1 MTFPRTL
8 RNSAVAL
15 GATAVLTM
23 TAAAGTAVAEP
34 PNIPSPGTAET
45 QLNALE
51 VAPDGSSDG
60 YDRDL
65 FPHWSSHE
73 DNCNTRELVLER
85 DGDGVEVGTDC
96 YPTDGSWYS
105 EFDGETVSDPSE
117 IDIDHVV
124 PLANAWRTGASE
136 WTTAEREEFANDLDS
151 PQLIAVTASSN
162 RSKGDSDPSEW
173 QPISSYHCTYASM
186 WITVKH
192 EYELT
197 VHEAEKASL
206 KDMLSTC

>member
-1 MTFPRTL
+1 MTVFRTL

-15 GATAVLTM
+15 GATAALTF
-23 TAAAGTAVAEP
+23 AGAGTALAEP
-34 PNIPSPGTAET
+34 PGIPTPTEAET
-45 QLNALE
+45 QLESLT
-51 VAPDGSSDG
+51 VAPDGSLDG
-60 YDRDL
+60 YDRDE

-85 DGDGVEVGTDC
+85 DGDDVETGTDC
-96 YPTDGSWYS
+96 YPTSGSWYS
-105 EFDGETVSDPSE
+105 EFDGETVSDPSD

-136 WTTAEREEFANDLDS
+136 WTTDEREAYANDLES
-151 PQLIAVTASSN
+151 PQLIAVTAASN

-173 QPISSYHCTYASM
+173 QPIDSYHCTYASM
-186 WITVKH
+186 WVGVKH
-192 EYELT
+192 KYELT
-197 VHEAEKASL
+197 VNEAEKASL

>member
-1 MTFPRTL
+1 
-8 RNSAVAL
+8 
-15 GATAVLTM
+15 M